1 MSNHR
6 EVELGY
12 ADQCSELL
20 GKLPAYVRDYV
31 RAIHNKTSPR
41 TRYEYLNDIKTFLD
55 YESDRNQWN
64 PVSLKDLNSLSKDDF
79 EEYFEYIE
87 HYEKNGKEYSN
98 DRVSIKRKMSALR
111 KFFSYLFESGKI
123 ESDEIRKVD
132 LPKLHK
138 KEIIKLEDNEIQ
150 DLLNTVEYGNGLT
163 KKELQY
169 HKRDAV
175 RDLAIIVLFLASG
188 LRVSELAGL
197 DMEDLDLE
205 KCSVKVIRKGGDQAT
220 VYFSDEVLP
229 YLQNYLA
236 IRNRLKESVPDEK
249 ALFLSSRL
257 CRMSVRTMER
267 LTKKY
272 ASRAVRG
279 KNITP
284 HKFRATFATKLYDAT
299 NDIYLVAEVLGH
311 EDVSTTKE
319 HYADLPNKKKADSRN
334 IINLRGN

>member
-205 KCSVKVIRKGGDQAT
+205 KYSVKVIRKGGDQAT

-279 KNITP
+279 KHITP